1 MSLYFFLDTKKNI
14 QIPIYF
20 VHIPKCAGT
29 TVEAL
34 FEELNFK
41 TFLSPKDYRWVRP
54 YLKVPPTHFD
64 IAMIEK
70 IFVLEKFYSFA
81 IVRNPYQ
88 RMLSD
93 YKWAKTIRKRSNKT
107 EWDKIKSNREEF
119 FNKLSFEEFCTFC
132 IKQYHADNNF
142 MANHIMP
149 QHRFI
154 SSNINK
160 IFKLEDGLEKAI
172 EEVFADLGLHLSKK
186 LVLPKINASKNEEI
200 EISTKAK
207 QIIYDF
213 YKEDF
218 IKFKYEK

>member
-1 MSLYFFLDTKKNI
+1 M
-14 QIPIYF
+14 
-20 VHIPKCAGT
+20 HIPKCAGT

-41 TFLSPKDYRWVRP
+41 TFLSPKDYRCKAN
-54 YLKVPPTHFD
+54 LKVPPTHFD
-64 IAMIEK
+64 IAIIEK
-70 IFVLEKFYSFA
+70 IFLLENFYSFA
-81 IVRNPYQ
+81 IVRNPYH

-93 YKWAKTIRKRSNKT
+93 YKWAKTIRKRSNIS

-132 IKQYHADNNF
+132 INQFHTDNNF

-160 IFKLEDGLEKAI
+160 IFKLKM
-172 EEVFADLGLHLSKK
+172 VWKK
-186 LVLPKINASKNEEI
+186 QLK
-200 EISTKAK
+200 
-207 QIIYDF
+207 
-213 YKEDF
+213 
-218 IKFKYEK
+218 KFLLT